1 MGQRVRRFVVKSK
14 RVMGIAIGHDEIVGI
29 KAYKIEGTIVL
40 EDIIVQKRH
49 SNKGI
54 DVKEFFEYYGEVG
67 ISIGCVFESSL
78 QSVYMETPMMHKIDQ
93 YLFAHREGKRIFQNE
108 DFPNAIDFASRPG
121 TTEELMCML
130 IVALERKQVKQ
141 VAQGIQQGGG
151 DLRVIDYWPAPL
163 AFSRGRESSMLCIT
177 PEEDKVQ
184 VSLWNDKFCTAHTLV
199 SLDVNEVLE
208 ACKTVYEDSK
218 QFQVPYPKG
227 AIVVGFDETRSKAF
241 ETILETYGT
250 IDQVPLHIVD
260 KGEDYNP
267 QNINH
272 EMAYGLA
279 IRLLADG
286 K

>member
-1 MGQRVRRFVVKSK
+1 MKTNP
-14 RVMGIAIGHDEIVGI
+14 VMAIAIGHDEIVGV

-40 EDIIVQKRH
+40 EDVIVQKRH
-49 SNKGI
+49 SDIGT
-54 DVKEFFEYYGEVG
+54 DMKEFFDYYGETG
-67 ISIGCVFESSL
+67 IPIGCVFTSPL

-93 YLFAHREGKRIFQNE
+93 YLFAHREGKRIFQNGE
-108 DFPNAIDFASRPG
+108 FPNAIDFASRPG
-121 TTEELMCML
+121 TTEELMFIL
-130 IVALERKQVKQ
+130 IVALERNRVKQ
-141 VAQGIQQGGG
+141 VARGIQQGGG
-151 DLRVIDYWPAPL
+151 NLCVIDYWPAPL

-177 PEEDKVQ
+177 PEEDKVR
-184 VSLWNDKFCTAHTLV
+184 VSLWNDKFCMAHTLV

-227 AIVVGFDETRSKAF
+227 AIVVGFDEARTTDF
-241 ETILETYGT
+241 ESILETYGT

-260 KGEDYNP
+260 KGENYNP

-272 EMAYGLA
+272 EMAFGLA
-279 IRLLADG
+279 IRLLTDG

>member
-1 MGQRVRRFVVKSK
+1 MKTNP
-14 RVMGIAIGHDEIVGI
+14 VMAIAIGHDEIVGV
-29 KAYKIEGTIVL
+29 KAYNIEDTAVL
-40 EDIIVQKRH
+40 EDVIVQKRH
-49 SNKGI
+49 SDMGT
-54 DVKEFFEYYGEVG
+54 DMKEFFDYYGETG

-93 YLFAHREGKRIFQNE
+93 YLFAHREGKRIFQNGE
-108 DFPNAIDFASRPG
+108 FPNAIDFASRPG
-121 TTEELMCML
+121 TTEELMFIL
-130 IVALERKQVKQ
+130 IVALERNQVKQ
-141 VAQGIQQGGG
+141 VARGIQQGGG
-151 DLRVIDYWPAPL
+151 NLCVIDYWPAPL

-177 PEEDKVQ
+177 PEEDKVR

-227 AIVVGFDETRSKAF
+227 AIVVGFDEARTTDF
-241 ETILETYGT
+241 ESILETYGT

-260 KGEDYNP
+260 KGENYNP

-272 EMAYGLA
+272 EMAFGLA
-279 IRLLADG
+279 IRLLTDG

>member
-1 MGQRVRRFVVKSK
+1 MKTNP
-14 RVMGIAIGHDEIVGI
+14 VMAIAIGHDEIVGV
-29 KAYKIEGTIVL
+29 KAYKIEGTAVL
-40 EDIIVQKRH
+40 EDVIVQKRH
-49 SNKGI
+49 SDMGT
-54 DVKEFFEYYGEVG
+54 DMKEFFDYYGETG
-67 ISIGCVFESSL
+67 ISIGCIFEAPL
-78 QSVYMETPMMHKIDQ
+78 QSVYMEIPMMHKIDQ
-93 YLFAHREGKRIFQNE
+93 YLFAQREGKRIFQNGE
-108 DFPNAIDFASRPG
+108 FPNAIDFASRPG
-121 TTEELMCML
+121 TTEELMFIL
-130 IVALERKQVKQ
+130 IVALKRKQVKE
-141 VAQGIQQGGG
+141 VARGIQQGGG
-151 DLRVIDYWPAPL
+151 DLCVIDYWPAPL

-177 PEEDKVQ
+177 PEEDKVR
-184 VSLWNDKFCTAHTLV
+184 VSLWNDKFCTGHTLV

-241 ETILETYGT
+241 ESILETYGT

-272 EMAYGLA
+272 EMAFGLA

>member
-1 MGQRVRRFVVKSK
+1 MKTNP
-14 RVMGIAIGHDEIVGI
+14 VMAIAIGHDEIVGV
-29 KAYKIEGTIVL
+29 KAYKIEGIAVL
-40 EDIIVQKRH
+40 EDVIVQKRH
-49 SNKGI
+49 SDMGT
-54 DVKEFFEYYGEVG
+54 DMKEFFDYYGETG
-67 ISIGCVFESSL
+67 ISIGCVFVSPL
-78 QSVYMETPMMHKIDQ
+78 QSVYMETPRMHKIDQ
-93 YLFAHREGKRIFQNE
+93 YLFAQREGKRIFQNE
-108 DFPNAIDFASRPG
+108 EFPNAIDFASRPG
-121 TTEELMCML
+121 TTEELMFIL
-130 IVALERKQVKQ
+130 IVALERNQVKE
-141 VAQGIQQGGG
+141 VARGIQQGGG
-151 DLRVIDYWPAPL
+151 DLWVIDYWPAPL

-177 PEEDKVQ
+177 PEEDKVR
-184 VSLWNDKFCTAHTLV
+184 VSLWNDKFCTGHTLV

-227 AIVVGFDETRSKAF
+227 AIVVGFDETRYKAF
-241 ETILETYGT
+241 ESILETYGT

>member
-1 MGQRVRRFVVKSK
+1 MKTNP
-14 RVMGIAIGHDEIVGI
+14 VMAIAIGHDEIVGV
-29 KAYKIEGTIVL
+29 KAYNIEGTAVL
-40 EDIIVQKRH
+40 EDVIVQKRY
-49 SNKGI
+49 SDMGT
-54 DVKEFFEYYGEVG
+54 DMKEFFDYYGETG
-67 ISIGCVFESSL
+67 ISIGCVFVSPL

-93 YLFAHREGKRIFQNE
+93 YLFAQREGKRIFQNGE
-108 DFPNAIDFASRPG
+108 FPNAIDFASRPG
-121 TTEELMCML
+121 TTEELMFIL
-130 IVALERKQVKQ
+130 IVALERNQVKQ
-141 VAQGIQQGGG
+141 VARGIQQGGG

-163 AFSRGRESSMLCIT
+163 AFSRGRESSMFCIT

-227 AIVVGFDETRSKAF
+227 AIVVGFDEARTTDF
-241 ETILETYGT
+241 EPILETYGT

-260 KGEDYNP
+260 KGENYNP

-272 EMAYGLA
+272 EMAFGLA
-279 IRLLADG
+279 IRLLTDG